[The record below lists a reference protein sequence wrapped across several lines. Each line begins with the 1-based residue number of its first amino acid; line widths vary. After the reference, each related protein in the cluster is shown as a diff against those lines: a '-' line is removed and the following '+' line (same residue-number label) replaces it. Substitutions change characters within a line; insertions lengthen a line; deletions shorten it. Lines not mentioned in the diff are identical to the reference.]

1 MKQTSTQTASPSA
14 DSGTPERPTNFLRS
28 LIAEDLAS
36 GRLQGEVITRFP
48 PEPNGY
54 LHIGHAKS
62 ICLNFGLAEEFG
74 GRCHLRFDDTNPE
87 KESQEYIDA
96 IQEDVRWLGY
106 QWHGPVRHASDYFE
120 QLYEW
125 ALVLIERGLA
135 YVCHLTPEEASEY
148 RGWATRPGR
157 ESPYRNRSPEENRA
171 LFEAMRR
178 GEMAEGECVL
188 RARIDMASPNMN
200 LRDPIL
206 YRIRKASH
214 HQTGDAWCIYPSY
227 DFAHGQSD
235 AIEHITHSICTLE
248 FQHHRPLYDWFIEHL
263 PVPSRP
269 RQYEFARLNL
279 SYTVTSKRRL
289 KRLVDE
295 GVVAGWDD
303 PRMPTLAG
311 LRRRGYTP
319 AAIRRFCDMIGVTRA
334 DGVVDVAM
342 LEHALRDDLNDHA
355 PRAMCVVNPLR
366 VVLTNFDQEVEWL
379 LAPTHPQRPELGERR
394 LPFTRELYI
403 DRADFNEDASL
414 SRKRF
419 RRLVPGDW
427 VRLRSAY
434 IIRADEIIRDEAGE
448 IVALHA
454 SVVPDTV
461 GADAPEG
468 VRPRGVI
475 HWVSASRGVPVELRL
490 YERLFTDPAPDAAEG
505 DFMDHLHPESLRVV
519 QAVLEPDAAE
529 VAPEGH
535 FQFEREGYFV
545 ADRHDHR
552 PDRPVFN
559 RTIALRDSGPRPG

>member
-379 LAPTHPQRPELGERR
+379 RAPTHPQRPELGERR

-475 HWVSASRGVPVELRL
+475 HWVSASHGVPVELRL